1 MALQPV
7 NVGIPHLEGDNT
19 AENITLSPGQLN
31 GFPGGV
37 FALGGDDTIKGSSD
51 AEFLYGNNGND
62 SILGGAGNDNIL
74 GGKGNDVLFGEVGDD
89 SLRGDRDQDFL
100 DGGDGNDI
108 FHGGDGID
116 LLMGSAGND
125 TLIGDKGV
133 DVYKGG
139 TGNDLFVF
147 KRDQAGEK
155 LDSYEVPD
163 AIIVDFESTND
174 VIGLT
179 GGLTYQDILL
189 APVSVNLNDPLLL
202 ATITSS
208 TKQKAL
214 EFLGQAGITLQ
225 TLDPDG
231 NNQVEGIAIRLN
243 QTNSWLG
250 VVLNVTVNDLP
261 ADRFTSLNL

>member
-7 NVGIPHLEGDNT
+7 NSGIPHLQGDKT

-37 FALGGDDTIKGSSD
+37 FAGAGDDTIKGSSD
-51 AEFLYGNNGND
+51 AEIIYGENGND
-62 SILGGAGNDNIL
+62 SILGGAGNDNLL
-74 GGKGNDVLFGEVGDD
+74 GGKGNDVLFGEVGNDF
-89 SLRGDRDQDFL
+89 LEGGKGIDFL

-108 FHGGDGID
+108 LRGGDGID
-116 LLMGSAGND
+116 LLMGGAGND

-139 TGNDLFVF
+139 TGNDLFVL
-147 KRDQAGEK
+147 KRDQAGKK
-155 LDSYEVPD
+155 LDGNEVPD

-189 APVSVNLNDPLLL
+189 TPVSLSLNDPLL

-208 TKQKAL
+208 TKQKAID
-214 EFLGQAGITLQ
+214 FLAQAGITQQ

-231 NNQVEGIAIRLN
+231 NNKVDGIAIKLKT
-243 QTNSWLG
+243 TNAWLG
-250 VVLNVTVNDLP
+250 VVLNVTANDLP
-261 ADRFTSLNL
+261 ATRFTSVNF